1 MSEFKRVSLLDFA
14 PPSLMLR
21 TSRSGEQRLTSIQE
35 LVRALSTRDGVEAVV
50 LLGRDGLVVDA
61 QSATGVDAE
70 RLAAVVPLV
79 VGAADELGEQVARG
93 DISTIVLEYERGVA
107 IVSPLGADAILL
119 VLATLKETAS
129 LLYEL
134 RRNRG
139 RLATLV

>member
-1 MSEFKRVSLLDFA
+1 M
-14 PPSLMLR
+14 
-21 TSRSGEQRLTSIQE
+21 TSIQE
-35 LVRALSTRDGVEAVV
+35 LVRALSARDGVEAVV

-61 QSATGVDAE
+61 QSTSGIDGE

-79 VGAADELGEQVARG
+79 VGAADELGEQIARG
-93 DISTIVLEYERGVA
+93 DVATVVLEYERGVA
-107 IVSPLGADAILL
+107 VVSPLGNDAILL
-119 VLATLKETAS
+119 VLATLQETGS

>member
-1 MSEFKRVSLLDFA
+1 M
-14 PPSLMLR
+14 
-21 TSRSGEQRLTSIQE
+21 TSIQE
-35 LVRALSTRDGVEAVV
+35 LVRALSARDGVEAVV

-61 QSATGVDAE
+61 QSTSGVQAE

-79 VGAADELGEQVARG
+79 VGAADELGQQLARG
-93 DISTIVLEYERGVA
+93 ETTTIVLEYERGVA
-107 IVSPLGADAILL
+107 IVSPLGADVILL
-119 VLATLKETAS
+119 VLATLQETGS

>member
-1 MSEFKRVSLLDFA
+1 
-14 PPSLMLR
+14 
-21 TSRSGEQRLTSIQE
+21 LTSIQE
-35 LVRALSTRDGVEAVV
+35 LVRALRERDGVEAVV

-61 QSATGVDAE
+61 QAAQNVDAE

-93 DISTIVLEYERGVA
+93 GVATVVLEYQSGVA
-107 IVSPLGADAILL
+107 IVSALGTDAILL
-119 VLATLKETAS
+119 VLATLRETGP